1 MGKSRLSGSS
11 VEEDQSLVPSSSTHI
26 DEIVYEHYLIDFS
39 CISNPTITEERN
51 TNLDV
56 DKEYC
61 KEIEHCIV
69 LKTFDDKIL
78 VIPGYDDE
86 TISFLED
93 QYDDQEIVKEH
104 LDCRFKEDDNKF
116 VCGVIIS
123 SMST

>member
-1 MGKSRLSGSS
+1 LGKSQLSGSN
-11 VEEDQSLVPSSSTHI
+11 VEEDQSLVPISSTHTY
-26 DEIVYEHYLIDFS
+26 EIVYEHSLIDFS
-39 CISNPTITEERN
+39 CISNPTVTEEMS

-56 DKEYC
+56 DKEYG